1 MKKSN
6 VALLVVGVMVLT
18 VLTTVVTFK
27 QMNERAYNGGYNQA
41 LSDYFGY
48 GEKHIQINDTSIE
61 TPNAVYNITLKG
73 NK

>member
-6 VALLVVGVMVLT
+6 VIILLVSVMVLT
-18 VLTTVVTFK
+18 VLTTAVTFK

-48 GEKHIQINDTSIE
+48 TEKHIDIHDTSIE
-61 TPNAVYNITLKG
+61 TPNAIYTITLKG